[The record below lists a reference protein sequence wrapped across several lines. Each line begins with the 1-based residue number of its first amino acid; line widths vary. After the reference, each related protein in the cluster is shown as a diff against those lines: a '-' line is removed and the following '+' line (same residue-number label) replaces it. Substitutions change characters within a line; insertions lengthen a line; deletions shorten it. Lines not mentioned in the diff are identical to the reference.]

1 MADHFTG
8 NYGIVNLA
16 GENIGVKCWTGKQ
29 KNRIL
34 FSRVQVTEA
43 ISEMIEIAAQKPKVI
58 IQASAVGYYGSC
70 GDAYLDEDS
79 GKGHG
84 FLAEVVNSWEQSLNP
99 EATRESR
106 IVFIRTA
113 PVFGSGGGSLPYM
126 IMPFKLFFGGK
137 LGNGNQWFPWIHI
150 WDLVNAILH
159 LFNRQDL
166 SGPFNLSAPAPVR
179 NREFAES
186 VSLVLNRPNWFH
198 IPAIVLKAA
207 LSERAEELLLT
218 SQRVV
223 PIRLIESGYEFRFD
237 RIEAALRDLLS
248 KSEVNE

>member
-1 MADHFTG
+1 
-8 NYGIVNLA
+8 
-16 GENIGVKCWTGKQ
+16 
-29 KNRIL
+29 
-34 FSRVQVTEA
+34 
-43 ISEMIEIAAQKPKVI
+43 
-58 IQASAVGYYGSC
+58 
-70 GDAYLDEDS
+70 
-79 GKGHG
+79 
-84 FLAEVVNSWEQSLNP
+84 
-99 EATRESR
+99 
-106 IVFIRTA
+106 
-113 PVFGSGGGSLPYM
+113 
-126 IMPFKLFFGGK
+126 

-207 LSERAEELLLT
+207 LSERAKELLLT

-223 PIRLIESGYEFRFD
+223 PKRLIESGYEFRFD